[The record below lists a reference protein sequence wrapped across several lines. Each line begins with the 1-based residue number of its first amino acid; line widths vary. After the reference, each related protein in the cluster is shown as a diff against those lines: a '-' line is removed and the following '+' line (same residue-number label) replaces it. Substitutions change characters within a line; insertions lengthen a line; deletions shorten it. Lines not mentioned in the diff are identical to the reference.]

1 MTKKWIPNLLTVI
14 NLFAGVVAILLAF
27 GGKWLIAAGLIMGA
41 ALFDSLD
48 GRIARRLNATSEFGR
63 ELDSLADLISFGVA
77 PATITYLM
85 YFTDFG
91 WSGYMLAALFPVCGA
106 LRLARFN
113 LAAIR
118 SYFVGLPITG
128 AGSLLAIFSVI
139 GQGIPVA
146 VHSLVVLILSGLMV
160 STIKV
165 PKI

>member
-1 MTKKWIPNLLTVI
+1 MTKKWIPNLLTII
-14 NLFAGVVAILLAF
+14 NLFAGVVAIMLSF
-27 GGKWLIAAGLIMGA
+27 GGKWLLAAGLIMGA

-48 GRIARRLNATSEFGR
+48 GRIARRLNATSEFGK
-63 ELDSLADLISFGVA
+63 ELDSLADLVSFGVA
-77 PATITYLM
+77 PATIAYLM
-85 YFTDFG
+85 HFTGIG
-91 WSGYMLAALFPVCGA
+91 WSGYILAALFPVCGA

-113 LAAIR
+113 LANIR
-118 SYFVGLPITG
+118 GYFLGLPITG

-146 VHSLVVLILSGLMV
+146 VHSLVVIVLSGLMV